1 MKFPCPH
8 CGQGLEAGDSLSG
21 ETLQCPSCSGE
32 IIVPAAETPPT
43 PDEPTLTDA
52 RQPPDAEDPASG
64 PTITGVQ
71 HTADSEIDRESMTI
85 TQFMAEKEMEGGVQ
99 LDESDSGSSA
109 ASILSSEQGRKYKLG
124 DVVASGGMGAI
135 LDARDLNIRRSVAM
149 KVLLDPNQAQNQD
162 VLRFIEE
169 AQITGQLEHPSVV
182 PVHELG
188 VDTSGN
194 VFYTMK
200 FVRGRTLQDIIAG
213 IADGDSDTID
223 EYGLIR
229 LLTVFQKTCDAMAFA
244 HSKRV
249 IHRDLKPENIMVGE
263 YGEVQV
269 MDWGLA
275 KVLPRKKRKK
285 YIIKKKSVVSGQL
298 SVAKKQEQRTTDDGQ
313 LTDRVESVREDAGD
327 SVFKTM
333 SGAVMGTPRFMAP
346 EQAAG
351 DIEHLDER
359 TDIYALGAIL
369 YNVLTLHPPI
379 TGDKLDEVLKKVTT
393 GDIPNPTTY
402 NPKTRTRAPRA
413 KGKASAP
420 STLDTRPSGSVG
432 PNGSRGHSPLSH
444 CPDQSVPQSLAA
456 VTMKALSLKP
466 SDRYPT
472 VKALQ
477 TDVEAYLG
485 GFVTSA
491 EGASLWKVLKLFVK
505 RNKAVSIAIAAA
517 VVLLSIVGGV
527 SYTINQQE
535 QARRRADRRRSA
547 PELVRSSKLF
557 IKQQDFKAALATVN
571 AAIEYD
577 DTLADAWLV
586 RSLLK
591 LRAKDY
597 AGALTDCRAF
607 AGMMPDNQDTAQLL
621 EICKAATKQK
631 ALPGGGLSSLV
642 GRLGLPIMA
651 SEFAGSSEEQ
661 YAIYKDRIEKAWPGA
676 GDSLGLNTEGD
687 LRLWLANN
695 KNVTDL
701 SPLAGMP
708 LVQLD
713 LRGTPVTALAPL
725 RGMPLKELYL
735 TLCTGITDLSPLEG
749 MPLEFLYLSGCKN
762 VTDLRPLKGMPLT
775 RLGLNGTKVSDLSP
789 LAGMKLVALDL
800 GGCTGITDLS
810 ALKGMPL
817 QGALDGGVLGK
828 GSCGLFLRGCS
839 GIESL
844 NGLEGMKLTSLE
856 LASMGKLRDISPLK
870 DMPLRFLSLPAG
882 KISDLEPLRGM
893 PLVGFSAGGAGI
905 TDIGALAGA
914 PLKRLTLNSTS
925 VADLSPLAGA
935 PLTHLTIHG
944 SRLISDLSPL
954 KGAPLQYLDAR
965 KCPKINDL
973 SPLKGAPLT
982 TLMLTGN
989 GGLSQVSD
997 LSGLEGAPLANVTLS
1012 CPLVSDLSP
1021 LAGAPLERLHLPY
1034 STGIHDLSPLRGMK
1048 ALRVLD
1054 LGECKHIVDISP
1066 LKGLGPLILN
1076 MIGTSVTDLSP
1087 LSGMELGRLSLTGTP
1102 VSDLTGLKG
1111 ARIGVLYVR
1120 QTKVSDL
1127 APLANAS
1134 IGRLDFNVD
1143 VITNGIEALRG
1154 ADITKM
1160 TVWSKTLPNPLQSV
1174 SRAEFFKRY
1183 DAGEFGP
1190 KR

>member
-21 ETLQCPSCSGE
+21 ESLQCPSCGGE
-32 IIVPAAETPPT
+32 ITVPAAVVPEERTITDSQEPPS
-43 PDEPTLTDA
+43 PVEDEPVTITDA
-52 RQPPDAEDPASG
+52 PAATG
-64 PTITGVQ
+64 PADTSKLL
-71 HTADSEIDRESMTI
+71 TADQD
-85 TQFMAEKEMEGGVQ
+85 
-99 LDESDSGSSA
+99 
-109 ASILSSEQGRKYKLG
+109 RKYEVG
-124 DVVASGGMGAI
+124 EMVASGGMGAI
-135 LDARDLNIRRSVAM
+135 LDARDLNLRRGVAM
-149 KVLLDPNQAQNQD
+149 KVLRDPEQARKQD

-169 AQITGQLEHPSVV
+169 AQITSQLQHPSIV
-182 PVHELG
+182 PIYELS

-200 FVRGRTLQDIIAG
+200 FVRGRTLQDIVTG
-213 IADGDSDTID
+213 IANGDEDTID

-229 LLTVFQKTCDAMAFA
+229 LLNVFQKTCDAMAFA

-275 KVLPRKKRKK
+275 KVMPRKKRKK
-285 YIIKKKSVVSGQL
+285 YIVKKKGSERPTSNV
-298 SVAKKQEQRTTDDGQ
+298 QRPTPKEEAGG
-313 LTDRVESVREDAGD
+313 VESVRTGGTSE
-327 SVFKTM
+327 VWQTM

-351 DIEHLDER
+351 DVEHPDER

-379 TGDKLDEVLKKVTT
+379 TGDRLDEVLKKVST

-402 NPKTRTRAPRA
+402 NPKTRGQRSEARGQ
-413 KGKASAP
+413 KGKRNLKPETRNLKP
-420 STLDTRPSGSVG
+420 SL
-432 PNGSRGHSPLSH
+432 LH

-456 VTMKALSLKP
+456 ITMKALSLKP
-466 SDRYPT
+466 AERYPT

-505 RNKAVSIAIAAA
+505 RNKAVSVATAAA
-517 VVLLSIVGGV
+517 VVLLSVVGGV

-571 AAIEYD
+571 AAVEYD
-577 DTLADAWLV
+577 DTLADARFV
-586 RSLLK
+586 RTLLK
-591 LRAKDY
+591 LRANNY
-597 AGALTDCRAF
+597 NGALEDCQAF
-607 AGMMPDNQDTAQLL
+607 AELMPDNKDAAKLL

-651 SEFAGSSEEQ
+651 SEFAGSSKEQ
-661 YAIYKDRIEKAWPGA
+661 YAIYEARIEKAWPGA
-676 GDSLGLNTEGD
+676 GKNLSLDTEGNLRLGLG
-687 LRLWLANN
+687 NN
-695 KNVTDL
+695 KEVTDL

-708 LVQLD
+708 LVELD
-713 LRGTPVTALAPL
+713 LGRTPVTDLSPL
-725 RGMPLKELYL
+725 TGMPLRSL
-735 TLCTGITDLSPLEG
+735 TLPLCKSITDLSPLKG

-762 VTDLRPLKGMPLT
+762 VVDLRPLKGMPLK
-775 RLGLNGTKVSDLSP
+775 RLSLRSTEVADLTP
-789 LAGMKLVALDL
+789 LAGMALVALDL
-800 GGCTGITDLS
+800 CGCAGITDLI

-817 QGALDGGVLGK
+817 QGALSRAGVGRN
-828 GSCGLFLRGCS
+828 SYGLSLIGCS

-856 LASMGKLRDISPLK
+856 LSSMSKIRDISPLK
-870 DMPLRFLSLPAG
+870 GMPLTSLSLPAG

-893 PLVGFSAGGAGI
+893 PLVQLSAGGAGI
-905 TDIGALAGA
+905 TNIGALAGA
-914 PLKRLTLNSTS
+914 PLERLTLNSTS
-925 VADLSPLAGA
+925 VEDLSPLAGA
-935 PLTHLTIHG
+935 PLTYLNIRG

-954 KGAPLQYLDAR
+954 KGAPLSNLDAR
-965 KCPKINDL
+965 WCPRIKDL
-973 SPLKGAPLT
+973 SPLRGAPLSKLWLTGNGGPSQVGDLSGLKGAPLA
-982 TLMLTGN
+982 
-989 GGLSQVSD
+989 D
-997 LSGLEGAPLANVTLS
+997 VTLN
-1012 CPLVSDLSP
+1012 CPLVTDLSP
-1021 LAGAPLERLHLPY
+1021 LAGAPLTRLDLNGC
-1034 STGIHDLSPLRGMK
+1034 TGIQDLSPLRGMK
-1048 ALRVLD
+1048 TLRELN
-1054 LGECKHIVDISP
+1054 LGKCKRVADISP
-1066 LKGLGPLILN
+1066 LKGLGRLKLIL
-1076 MIGTSVTDLSP
+1076 IYTAVSDVSP
-1087 LSGMELGRLSLTGTP
+1087 LTGMEFDILSLSVTP
-1102 VSDLTGLKG
+1102 VSDLSGLKG
-1111 ARIGVLYVR
+1111 ARIGVLHVR
-1120 QTKVSDL
+1120 QTKVTDL
-1127 APLANAS
+1127 APLTNAS

-1143 VITNGIEALRG
+1143 VITSGIEALRD
-1154 ADITKM
+1154 ADIAMM
-1160 TVWSKTLPNPLQSV
+1160 TVWTKTSPNPLQSI
-1174 SRAEFFKRY
+1174 SRADFFKRY